1 MRYLDTSIMLIQNIS
16 FLLSV
21 ILTGLL
27 AQPDY
32 VEQTYGAGV
41 RAGGYGLFYGGGGS
55 LLLCQFIGIC
65 SILAWVTAI
74 LGPVFFLLKKF
85 NLIRVAPEV
94 EISGLD
100 VSKHGG
106 TAYSHLHEGNC
117 EWSRQD
123 SSFMDTELQSQ
134 ATKLVQ
140 VYPISTDGA
149 LAAEGDSMSTSARK
163 IAFA

>member
-1 MRYLDTSIMLIQNIS
+1 MSNFDTSNRLIQNIARLS
-16 FLLSV
+16 SV

-65 SILAWVTAI
+65 SILAWVTVI

-85 NLIRVAPEV
+85 NLIRVAPGV

-106 TAYSHLHEGNC
+106 TAYSQIHEGTS
-117 EWSRQD
+117 EWKQQNNSL
-123 SSFMDTELQSQ
+123 TGIELHGQ
-134 ATKLVQ
+134 APKQNQ
-140 VYPISTDGA
+140 VHPISSGGA
-149 LAAEGDSMSTSARK
+149 
-163 IAFA
+163 